1 MFPRFDYLFNIALVA
16 ACVYIGLVVGNL
28 LFNFALTILG
38 V

>member
-16 ACVYIGLVVGNL
+16 CLAYVGFYL
-28 LFNFALTILG
+28 GFQLSQLLG